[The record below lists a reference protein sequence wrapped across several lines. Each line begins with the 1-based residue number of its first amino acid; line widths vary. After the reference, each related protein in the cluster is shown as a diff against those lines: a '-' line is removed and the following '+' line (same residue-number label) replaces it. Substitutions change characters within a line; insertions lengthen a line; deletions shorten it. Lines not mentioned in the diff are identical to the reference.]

1 MNGAELPCGSI
12 IQVEPATRNY
22 GNDPKQQASNVSGTK
37 SIHSDPVDN
46 VESSATEV
54 TTSAPL
60 PASDENDATQP
71 TTDNADDLDEFFDSL

>member
-1 MNGAELPCGSI
+1 MVM
-12 IQVEPATRNY
+12 IQNNKHQMYR
-22 GNDPKQQASNVSGTK
+22 GQ